1 LKFFGIPK
9 NIRLGTKFL
18 ELNRESLLQFWL
30 HNLKLNQFGP
40 MVLVGLG
47 FLTPSLER
55 KLVEINNG
63 NVTKRKLAKVSD
75 GNNKPLFQAISH
87 VNNSSL

>member
-1 LKFFGIPK
+1 
-9 NIRLGTKFL
+9 
-18 ELNRESLLQFWL
+18 
-30 HNLKLNQFGP
+30 

-47 FLTPSLER
+47 FLAPSLEQ

-75 GNNKPLFQAISH
+75 GNNH
-87 VNNSSL
+87 Y

>member
-1 LKFFGIPK
+1 
-9 NIRLGTKFL
+9 
-18 ELNRESLLQFWL
+18 
-30 HNLKLNQFGP
+30 

-55 KLVEINNG
+55 ELVEINDG
-63 NVTKRKLAKVSD
+63 DVMKRKLAKVSD
-75 GNNKPLFQAISH
+75 GNNRPLFQAISH

>member
-18 ELNRESLLQFWL
+18 ELYRESLLQSWL

-55 KLVEINNG
+55 KFVEINNG

-75 GNNKPLFQAISH
+75 GNNKPFFQAISH